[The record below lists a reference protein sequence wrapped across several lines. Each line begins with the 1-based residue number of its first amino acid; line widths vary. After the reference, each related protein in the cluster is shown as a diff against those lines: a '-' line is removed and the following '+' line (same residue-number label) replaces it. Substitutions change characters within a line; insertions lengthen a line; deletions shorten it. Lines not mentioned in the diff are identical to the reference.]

1 MQVSYM
7 TRFVGIICFTITG
20 K

>member
-1 MQVSYM
+1 M